1 MSLLQYKG
9 VTISLISRSDIRY
22 IGVLDDIN
30 QETSSIALVNVK
42 SCGTEGRKNSPYE
55 EIPANDN
62 VFPYICF
69 RASDVKDLVVEQE
82 MQASQPPPLATLHDP
97 AIIDY
102 ATQSMRAQTS
112 PQQGPTNQFPANYS
126 GGSQQISPNSGTPSM
141 SERRSNGVDGASSG
155 TGLTRPRSGQMSQ
168 SGFGN
173 NAGHERTGSSN
184 YGPYSSNGTPR
195 GGDHAFRRHS
205 PSRFRESHHRDVNY
219 ASNHDSRFRSQ
230 RYSGGAPFSASSNRG
245 GYRSRRYPNSSEDNV
260 IPKEEFDF
268 ETANAK
274 FHKDD
279 LYKEYA
285 VTSQPGVV
293 ANDVP
298 AKCYDRKASFFDNI
312 SCDSKERVEKDRKGG
327 PMGGAHGFNP
337 SQEPRKG
344 RGERK
349 LNIQT
354 FGSST
359 VDQLF
364 QSSNHHNYHGPS
376 HYNFRGHHGSGHR
389 GGRGQYHNNYYN
401 RRSQD
406 GPSDYQPHSDY
417 RHSQKAH
424 S

>member
-42 SCGTEGRKNSPYE
+42 SCGTEGRKNNPYE

-69 RASDVKDLVVEQE
+69 RASDVKDLMVEQE
-82 MQASQPPPLATLHDP
+82 MQAPQPPPPATLHDP

-102 ATQSMRAQTS
+102 ATQSMRAQAS
-112 PQQGPTNQFPANYS
+112 PQQGPSSQFSDNYS
-126 GGSQQISPNSGTPSM
+126 GGSQQISPNSD
-141 SERRSNGVDGASSG
+141 RRSSGPGGASSSG
-155 TGLTRPRSGQMSQ
+155 AGMARPRSAQMPQ

-173 NAGHERTGSSN
+173 NAGQERNGSSN
-184 YGPYSSNGTPR
+184 YGSYSSNGAPR
-195 GGDHAFRRHS
+195 GGDRDFRRHS
-205 PSRFRESHHRDVNY
+205 PSRFRESHHRDSNY
-219 ASNHDSRFRSQ
+219 TSNHDSRFRSQ
-230 RYSGGAPFSASSNRG
+230 RYAGNAPSSFVPTNRG

-268 ETANAK
+268 ESANAK

-285 VTSQPGVV
+285 ESSQPGDI
-293 ANDVP
+293 ANDVPP

-312 SCDSKERVEKDRKGG
+312 SCDSKEREEKDDKGG
-327 PMGGAHGFNP
+327 RMGGGNRFNP

-364 QSSNHHNYHGPS
+364 QSTNYHHFHGPS
-376 HYNFRGHHGSGHR
+376 HYNPRGYHGSGYR
-389 GGRGQYHNNYYN
+389 GGRGQYQSNHYS
-401 RRSQD
+401 RRSHD
-406 GPSDYQPHSDY
+406 GPSGYHHHSEY
-417 RHSQKAH
+417 RHPQKTH